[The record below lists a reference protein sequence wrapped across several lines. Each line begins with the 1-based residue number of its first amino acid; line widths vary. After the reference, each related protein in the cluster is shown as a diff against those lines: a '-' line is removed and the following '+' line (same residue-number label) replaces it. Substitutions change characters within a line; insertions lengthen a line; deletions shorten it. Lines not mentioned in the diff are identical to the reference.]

1 MSSEKRRARLETIN
15 KKCKNQQ
22 ISLLEAKQL
31 LIEMLNV
38 YAQYPV
44 KSEAEISREE
54 LLLQEK
60 GEIKP
65 NEEEL
70 KLLEE
75 TYRLVPASIKQAEN
89 SLSEIRSL
97 KQLTEDDIQKFIQLN
112 KESVEK

>member
-54 LLLQEK
+54 LLLQ

>member
-54 LLLQEK
+54 LLLQE
-60 GEIKP
+60 IKP